1 MYGLVNMRKITK
13 TLVTAGVLTAVA
25 IGLSGGVAAADR
37 PFGLGTLA
45 TAEQVAGWDIDVR
58 PDGKDAP
65 IGSGTAADG
74 EEIYAERC
82 AGCHGD
88 FGEGV
93 DRWPVL
99 AGGHGSLVSA
109 DPVKTVGSY
118 WPYASTVYDYVYR
131 AMPFGE
137 AQSLTHDET
146 YQVVAYIL
154 YMNDVIDDEFELS
167 NKTIGTVKM
176 PNRDGFMLP
185 DPRPDGQPTGAPC
198 MTDCKVSTKI
208 IGRARIIDVTPD
220 KQ

>member
-1 MYGLVNMRKITK
+1 MRHVAK
-13 TLVTAGVLTAVA
+13 TLVTTGVVAGFAMA
-25 IGLSGGVAAADR
+25 LSGTATAAER
-37 PFGLGTLA
+37 PFGLGALA
-45 TAEQVAGWDIDVR
+45 TAEQIAGWDIDVR
-58 PDGKDAP
+58 PDGKGAP

-82 AGCHGD
+82 ASCHGD

-93 DRWPVL
+93 DRWPIL
-99 AGGHGSLVSA
+99 AGGLGSLITD

-154 YMNDVIDDEFELS
+154 YMSDVIDDEFVLS
-167 NKTIGTVKM
+167 NETIGSVKM
-176 PNRDGFMLP
+176 PNQNGFMLP
-185 DPRPDGQPTGAPC
+185 DPRPDGQLASAPC
-198 MTDCKVSTKI
+198 MQNCEVPTKI

-220 KQ
+220 KE

>member
-1 MYGLVNMRKITK
+1 MV
-13 TLVTAGVLTAVA
+13 
-25 IGLSGGVAAADR
+25 LSGTATAAER
-37 PFGLGTLA
+37 PFGLGALA
-45 TAEQVAGWDIDVR
+45 TAEQIAGWDIDVR
-58 PDGKDAP
+58 PDGKGAP

-82 AGCHGD
+82 ASCHGD

-93 DRWPVL
+93 DRWPIL
-99 AGGHGSLVSA
+99 AGGLGSLITD

-154 YMNDVIDDEFELS
+154 YMSDVIDDEFVLS
-167 NKTIGTVKM
+167 NETIGSVKM
-176 PNRDGFMLP
+176 PNQNGFMLP
-185 DPRPDGQPTGAPC
+185 DPRPDGQLAIAPC
-198 MTDCKVSTKI
+198 MQNCEVPTKI

-220 KQ
+220 KE